1 MLKFNIQITLKSDEK
16 IISKIWAVVDD
27 YWYDGTLCLS
37 DDVIASISSG
47 EDLLNALYQFC
58 FPRGDKKYMLTD
70 SDFTVRD
77 KNGIQD
83 YKKIFLS
90 LKDLSAVQEIIIKA
104 RYEEYGFSCS
114 DSYEINN
121 MNCPYIFDGS
131 LTLKSKQIPET
142 EREKEIV
149 GIEELELSPCDF
161 RALRLITKNK
171 IYILYTEIDNGK
183 WDIVMAPDDY
193 MPELINNSLIWGEN
207 KLHTV
212 SDLMAALWFVL
223 SDSIDFE
230 PLKITFCLLAK
241 AIDANEAINAYL
253 KYHTTENAKFI
264 PNSTIDDLKK
274 ILGTG
279 ASKDKILNC
288 MYSCFKTYEPN
299 FSQLIE
305 NFSKVVKEVKEL
317 QEIEFVDVCE
327 GFLGEDNLADEELYY
342 SHRLD
347 FSELL

>member
-1 MLKFNIQITLKSDEK
+1 
-16 IISKIWAVVDD
+16 
-27 YWYDGTLCLS
+27 
-37 DDVIASISSG
+37 
-47 EDLLNALYQFC
+47 
-58 FPRGDKKYMLTD
+58 
-70 SDFTVRD
+70 
-77 KNGIQD
+77 
-83 YKKIFLS
+83 
-90 LKDLSAVQEIIIKA
+90 
-104 RYEEYGFSCS
+104 
-114 DSYEINN
+114 

-223 SDSIDFE
+223 SDNLDFDL
-230 PLKITFCLLAK
+230 LKITFDLLSK
-241 AIDANEAINAYL
+241 AINENEAINAYF
-253 KYHTTENAKFI
+253 KYHTKENAKFI
-264 PNSTIDDLKK
+264 SKNTIDDLKK
-274 ILGTG
+274 LLVVG
-279 ASKDKILNC
+279 ASADKILNS
-288 MYSCFKTYEPN
+288 MYSCFKIYETN
-299 FSQLIE
+299 FSQLIGI
-305 NFSKVVKEVKEL
+305 FSKVVKEVKEL
-317 QEIEFVDVCE
+317 KEIEFVDVCE
-327 GFLGEDNLADEELYY
+327 GFLGEDDLGDEKLYY
-342 SHRLD
+342 THRLN

>member
-171 IYILYTEIDNGK
+171 IYILYWTYRRWKDYYHSQTGVQSEIKEKSKGCIIYCRYISYCCSRPAQILCN
-183 WDIVMAPDDY
+183 Y
-193 MPELINNSLIWGEN
+193 
-207 KLHTV
+207 
-212 SDLMAALWFVL
+212 
-223 SDSIDFE
+223 FE
-230 PLKITFCLLAK
+230 
-241 AIDANEAINAYL
+241 
-253 KYHTTENAKFI
+253 
-264 PNSTIDDLKK
+264 SS
-274 ILGTG
+274 
-279 ASKDKILNC
+279 ASR
-288 MYSCFKTYEPN
+288 
-299 FSQLIE
+299 
-305 NFSKVVKEVKEL
+305 
-317 QEIEFVDVCE
+317 
-327 GFLGEDNLADEELYY
+327 NL
-342 SHRLD
+342 
-347 FSELL
+347 F